1 MYIQTTMIGAQ
12 RLIQSKLIAKSDLQP
27 INEIQD

>member
-1 MYIQTTMIGAQ
+1 MQITMIGAQ
-12 RLIQSKLIAKSDLQP
+12 HLIQSKLIAKSDLQP